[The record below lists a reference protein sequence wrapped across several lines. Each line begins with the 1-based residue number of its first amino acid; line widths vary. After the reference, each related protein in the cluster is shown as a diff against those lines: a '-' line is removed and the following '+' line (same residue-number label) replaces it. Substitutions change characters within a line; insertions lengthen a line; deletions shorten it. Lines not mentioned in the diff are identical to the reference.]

1 MIHARK
7 IVLASTNA
15 GKLREIEPL
24 LAGAGIQVISQ
35 AAFNIGAAEETGLS
49 FVENALIKA
58 RHAALQTGHAAI
70 ADDSGLEVRALNG
83 QPGIHSARYAG
94 PGANDAQNRAK
105 LIAAIRPLSQARRR
119 ARFVCVMAY
128 LERSADPLPVI
139 ATGVWQGELLTE
151 PRGANGFGY
160 DPLFY
165 LPRQRCTAAELTAGR
180 KNRLSHRGRAARKL
194 ARRLRRA
201 AAADLPTD

>member
-1 MIHARK
+1 MTSTRK
-7 IVLASTNA
+7 IVLASANA

-35 AAFNIGAAEETGLS
+35 AAFNVGAVEETGLS

-58 RHAALQTGHAAI
+58 RHAALQTGRAAL
-70 ADDSGLEVRALNG
+70 ADDSGLEVPALNG
-83 QPGIHSARYAG
+83 QPGIYSARYAG
-94 PGANDAQNRAK
+94 PGASDAENRAK
-105 LIAAIRPLSQARRR
+105 LIAAIRPLPRAGRE
-119 ARFVCVMAY
+119 ARFVCVMVY
-128 LERSADPLPVI
+128 LQGPEDPLPII
-139 ATGVWQGELLTE
+139 ATGVWPGELLIE
-151 PRGANGFGY
+151 PRGTNGFGY

-201 AAADLPTD
+201 AADLPAD

>member
-1 MIHARK
+1 MTPTRK
-7 IVLASTNA
+7 IVLASANA

-24 LAGAGIQVISQ
+24 LAGAGIRVMSQ
-35 AAFNIGAAEETGLS
+35 AAFNVGAVEETGLS

-58 RHAALQTGHAAI
+58 RHAALQTGRAAI

-83 QPGIHSARYAG
+83 QPGIYSARYAG
-94 PGANDAQNRAK
+94 PGASDAENRAK
-105 LIAAIRPLSQARRR
+105 LIAAIRPLPRAGRL
-119 ARFVCVMAY
+119 ARFVCVMVY
-128 LERSADPLPVI
+128 LQGPEDPLPLI
-139 ATGVWQGELLTE
+139 ATGVWSGELLIE

-165 LPRQRCTAAELTAGR
+165 LPRLECTAAELTAGR

-194 ARRLRRA
+194 ARRLLRTA
-201 AAADLPTD
+201 ARPAD

>member
-105 LIAAIRPLSQARRR
+105 LIAAIRPLPQARRR

-128 LERSADPLPVI
+128 LERPADPLPVI

-165 LPRQRCTAAELTAGR
+165 LPRQQCTAAELSAGL

-194 ARRLRRA
+194 AGRLLQA
-201 AAADLPTD
+201 AAARPAH